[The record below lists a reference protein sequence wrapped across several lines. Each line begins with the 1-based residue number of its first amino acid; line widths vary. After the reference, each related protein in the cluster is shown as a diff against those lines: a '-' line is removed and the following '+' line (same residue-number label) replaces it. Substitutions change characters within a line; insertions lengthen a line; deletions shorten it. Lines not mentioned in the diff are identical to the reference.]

1 MRLYRFEGRIAV
13 DLFRDL
19 ATVCVA
25 GLGWRGDR
33 VALEFLCGNV
43 AGETGPAT

>member
-1 MRLYRFEGRIAV
+1 MRLHRFEGRVAV

-19 ATVCVA
+19 ATVCIA
-25 GLGWRGDR
+25 GLGWRGDG
-33 VALEFLCGNV
+33 VALEFRNA